1 MRSDLTDI
9 EVIFQ
14 TETERAVCVRDAE
27 GGTDVWIPKS
37 LCEVEGDRLRG
48 RTVTLTASERLLTEK
63 GLV

>member
-1 MRSDLTDI
+1 MRSDLADI

-14 TETERAVCVRDAE
+14 TETERAVCIRDE
-27 GGTDVWIPKS
+27 DGGADVWIPKS